1 MEPTA
6 DLYDRHGEDLRSC
19 TTQLRSFGGRPE
31 FHGTVSTIK
40 VFEDNTLVKEALTE
54 DGTGRVLVVDGA
66 GSLSAALLGDLM
78 AARAAENSWEGIVI
92 NGAVRD
98 VVALARIDVGVKALG
113 SNPRKSS
120 KTGTGLR
127 DVPVTFGGV
136 TFAPG
141 DHLYSDADGI
151 LVAHA

>member
-19 TTQLRSFGGRPE
+19 ATQFRSYGGRRE
-31 FHGTVSTIK
+31 FHGTISTIK

-66 GSLSAALLGDLM
+66 ASLRAALLGDLM
-78 AARAAENSWEGIVI
+78 AARAAENSWEGIVV

-98 VVALARIDVGVKALG
+98 VVALGGIDVGVKALG

-120 KTGTGLR
+120 KTGAGLR
-127 DVPVTFGGV
+127 DVPVSFGGV

-151 LVAHA
+151 LVADA